1 MSNTKETT
9 NTPLLSIP
17 LNEIV
22 VSVSQDEY
30 GVLVTLKA
38 KSSGQVVSMRHPA
51 LLQAISALTRANEL
65 VLNGVIRTPAPAAPA
80 APAAPPP
87 EESQEEDQ
95 PSR

>member
-1 MSNTKETT
+1 MSNTKETTT

-17 LNEIV
+17 LNDIV
-22 VSVSQDEY
+22 VAVSQDEY

-80 APAAPPP
+80 APPP